1 MSTHRVLTIEEVERA
16 LRAPLPGWAAQ
27 ARMGTRPRSTPAEL
41 GHIGPPRQGAVLI
54 LLYPYEGQLYFPLT
68 RRTDRV
74 ANHKGQISLPGG
86 AQDPEDS
93 SFWDTALRETF
104 EEIGVEPA
112 RIRRIAALSVL
123 YIPASH
129 FEIYPFVGYVP
140 ARPCFA
146 PDATEV
152 AEIIEFPL
160 QALLDPSIKD
170 EETWSLHGRQT
181 QVPFYRYG
189 EHVIWGATAMVLS
202 EFEVMLS
209 AWAHA

>member
-1 MSTHRVLTIEEVERA
+1 MQRVLTIEDVECA

-27 ARMGTRPRSTPAEL
+27 ACMGTRPRSTPAEL
-41 GHIGPPRQGAVLI
+41 GHIGPPRQAAVLI
-54 LLYPYEGQLYFPLT
+54 LLYPHEGQLYFPLT

-86 AQDPEDS
+86 AQDPEDA
-93 SFWDTALRETF
+93 SFWDTALRETL
-104 EEIGVEPA
+104 EEIGVDPM

-129 FEIYPFVGYVP
+129 FEIHPFVGYVP
-140 ARPCFA
+140 ARPFFM

-160 QALLDPSIKD
+160 QVLLDPGIKD
-170 EETWSLHGRQT
+170 EETWLLHGRQT

-202 EFEVMLS
+202 ELEFML
-209 AWAHA
+209 AGLVRA